1 MPVVIKPVVK
11 FDTAGVAMRIRKS
24 VNEALPEVTEKI
36 AKDCND
42 YAPQRYGNLIDTAN
56 INMEVSGLT
65 SSITWRVPYASYVYK
80 GLSKKGKPLKYS
92 KYPNANAQKEWCK
105 KAKSLKLA
113 KWQDMINDAI
123 KEHWHDK

>member
-24 VNEALPEVTEKI
+24 VNEALPEVTEQI

-42 YAPQRYGNLIDTAN
+42 YAPDRLHNLRKIAN
-56 INMEVSGLT
+56 INTEVSGLT
-65 SSITWRVPYASYVYK
+65 SSITWTVPYSGYVYK
-80 GLSKKGKPLKYS
+80 GLSRRGKPLKYT
-92 KYPNANAQKEWCK
+92 KDTNPKAQKEWCK